1 MESIIGLLVTVIV
14 LGLVFY
20 VLWWLVGVIGLPE
33 PFNKVAIVLIAL
45 CAVVVLLSLLFGHW
59 SIPVL
64 RLR

>member
-1 MESIIGLLVTVIV
+1 
-14 LGLVFY
+14 LVFY